1 MKLTRFFFIAMLA
14 LVTAISARATAQSS
28 IPAGSVRIHYHRSNA
43 DYAGWTIFDW
53 TGALNPSPSYQNP
66 GTPPPGSDGF
76 GVYWDI
82 ALAPEEPQLFFI
94 FRNVK
99 ARVKTG
105 QGEMV
110 LELPKVLRFGFSRTT
125 VP

>member
-43 DYAGWTIFDW
+43 DYAGWTLFDW

-76 GVYWDI
+76 SVYWESHWP
-82 ALAPEEPQLFFI
+82 PEQL
-94 FRNVK
+94 NC
-99 ARVKTG
+99 
-105 QGEMV
+105 
-110 LELPKVLRFGFSRTT
+110 FSSFETLM
-125 VP
+125 